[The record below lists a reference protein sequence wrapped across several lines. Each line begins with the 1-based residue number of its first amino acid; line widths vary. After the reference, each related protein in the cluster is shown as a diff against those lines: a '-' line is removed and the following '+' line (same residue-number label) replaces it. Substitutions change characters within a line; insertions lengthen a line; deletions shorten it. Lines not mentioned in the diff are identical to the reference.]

1 MKEKIKYYSA
11 LKITKFEKKWIP
23 LECILGEIIHPQKE
37 LHVLLYMWNL
47 AHNIC
52 KQMYIVQKTD

>member
-23 LECILGEIIHPQKE
+23 LECILGEIIHP
-37 LHVLLYMWNL
+37 
-47 AHNIC
+47 
-52 KQMYIVQKTD
+52 